1 MAYELKQEFTSTPSK
16 RILGA
21 TMNLSLRH
29 DVPILKRAGSQAVGL
44 GLLLALSLAAPVQA
58 QDMSF
63 DVEETESGGT
73 DKKPPAKEAPKPQPG
88 AEEEGAV
95 EASGSASGSTGGDVL
110 TELTASSGKEEETS
124 DSRLPREKEVIEKIY
139 AVQRMYVLRNGRFE
153 LAPSI
158 GDTFNDQYVSH
169 PSFGAGL
176 NYWITNV
183 LAVGVNFLWYQG
195 IESESK
201 LNFAIRR
208 SARLAVPITEYQLG
222 AHLNFTYVPIYG
234 KFEMFNDAIFQWDTY
249 VIGGVGLLRT
259 RPVAVIDP
267 AVRTFNFD
275 MRVAFN
281 AGIGLRVFVT
291 RWLTVF
297 GELRDYLY
305 MEKLENLQ
313 VSLSAREDPA
323 TWIDQNSKL
332 TNNVTVQL
340 GFTMFFPF
348 TFDYSYPK

>member
-1 MAYELKQEFTSTPSK
+1 
-16 RILGA
+16 
-21 TMNLSLRH
+21 
-29 DVPILKRAGSQAVGL
+29 
-44 GLLLALSLAAPVQA
+44 
-58 QDMSF
+58 MSF
-63 DVEETESGGT
+63 DVDEAESAT
-73 DKKPPAKEAPKPQPG
+73 SKPAAKDKKAP
-88 AEEEGAV
+88 AEEEGAA
-95 EASGSASGSTGGDVL
+95 EASGSASTDSSDVL
-110 TELTASSGKEEETS
+110 TELTKSTRKEEEVGEGG
-124 DSRLPREKEVIEKIY
+124 LPREKEVIEKIY
-139 AVQRMYVLRNGRFE
+139 AVQRMYVVRGGRFE
-153 LAPSI
+153 LAPSL
-158 GDTFNDQYVSH
+158 GETFNDQYVTH
-169 PSFGAGL
+169 PSLGAGL

-201 LNFAIRR
+201 LNFSIRR
-208 SARLAVPITEYQLG
+208 STRLAVPITEYQLG

-234 KFEMFNDAIFQWDTY
+234 KFEMFNDAIFQWDAY
-249 VIGGVGLLRT
+249 LIGGVGMLRT

-267 AVRTFNFD
+267 AVRTFDFD
-275 MRVAFN
+275 WRVAFN

-291 RWLTVF
+291 KWLTVF

-313 VSLSAREDPA
+313 VSLSARQDDT
-323 TWIDQNSKL
+323 TWIDQNSTL

>member
-1 MAYELKQEFTSTPSK
+1 
-16 RILGA
+16 
-21 TMNLSLRH
+21 MNLSFRH
-29 DVPILKRAGSQAVGL
+29 DVAITKRAGSWAFGL
-44 GLLLALSLAAPVQA
+44 FMLATLAFAPQVRA

-63 DVEETESGGT
+63 DVDEAESGAAKPKDNKKEKEKQQPAAESEEGGGEATGPNSGDVLNDLTASTGKEDKETESN
-73 DKKPPAKEAPKPQPG
+73 
-88 AEEEGAV
+88 
-95 EASGSASGSTGGDVL
+95 
-110 TELTASSGKEEETS
+110 
-124 DSRLPREKEVIEKIY
+124 LPREKEVVEKIY

-153 LAPSI
+153 LAPSL
-158 GDTFNDQYVSH
+158 GSTFNDQYVSH
-169 PSFGAGL
+169 PSVGAAL

-183 LAVGVNFLWYQG
+183 LAVGVNFNWYQG
-195 IESESK
+195 LETESK
-201 LNFAIRR
+201 LDFSIRR
-208 SARLAVPITEYQLG
+208 STRLAVPITEYQLG

-234 KFEMFNDAIFQWDTY
+234 KFEMFNDAIFQWDGY
-249 VIGGVGLLRT
+249 LVGGVGVLRT

-267 AVRTFNFD
+267 AVRTFDFD
-275 MRVAFN
+275 WRVAFN

-291 RWLTVF
+291 KWLSIF

-313 VSLSAREDPA
+313 VSLSQREVPS
-323 TWIDQNSKL
+323 TWIDPNSHL

>member
-1 MAYELKQEFTSTPSK
+1 
-16 RILGA
+16 
-21 TMNLSLRH
+21 MNLSFRH
-29 DVPILKRAGSQAVGL
+29 DVLISTRAGSR
-44 GLLLALSLAAPVQA
+44 LLALGFLMAIAFARPVLA

-63 DVEETESGGT
+63 DVDEAES
-73 DKKPPAKEAPKPQPG
+73 APKPKKDAG
-88 AEEEGAV
+88 KGKAAATTDESAGGEEGA
-95 EASGSASGSTGGDVL
+95 SAEGGAAAGGDVL
-110 TELTASSGKEEETS
+110 SEMTADKGRAEEAAETG
-124 DSRLPREKEVIEKIY
+124 LPREKETIEKIY

-153 LAPSI
+153 LAPSLS
-158 GDTFNDQYVSH
+158 DTFNDQYVTH
-169 PSFGAGL
+169 PAVGAAL

-183 LAVGVNFLWYQG
+183 LAVGVNVLWYQG

-208 SARLAVPITEYQLG
+208 STRLAVPITDYQLG

-234 KFEMFNDAIFQWDTY
+234 KFEMFNDAIFQWDSY
-249 VIGGVGLLRT
+249 LVGGVGMLRT

-267 AVRTFNFD
+267 AVRTFDFD
-275 MRVAFN
+275 WRVAFN

-291 RWLTVF
+291 KWLSVF

-313 VSLSAREDPA
+313 VSLSARGQPS

-332 TNNVTVQL
+332 TNNVTVAL
-340 GFTMFFPF
+340 GFSMFFPF

>member
-1 MAYELKQEFTSTPSK
+1 
-16 RILGA
+16 
-21 TMNLSLRH
+21 MNLSFRH
-29 DVPILKRAGSQAVGL
+29 DVMISTRAGAR
-44 GLLLALSLAAPVQA
+44 LLALGILMAIASPVVA

-63 DVEETESGGT
+63 DVDEAES
-73 DKKPPAKEAPKPQPG
+73 APKAKKDAGKGKAAAAPDEG
-88 AEEEGAV
+88 AAGGEEGA
-95 EASGSASGSTGGDVL
+95 EGGAAAGGGGDVL
-110 TELTASSGKEEETS
+110 SELTADKGRAEEAAESG
-124 DSRLPREKEVIEKIY
+124 LPREKEVIEKIY

-153 LAPSI
+153 LAPSLT
-158 GDTFNDQYVSH
+158 DTFNDQYVSH
-169 PSFGAGL
+169 PAVGAAL

-183 LAVGVNFLWYQG
+183 LAVGVNVLWYQG

-208 SARLAVPITEYQLG
+208 STRLAVPITDYQLG

-234 KFEMFNDAIFQWDTY
+234 KFEMFNDAIFQWDAY
-249 VIGGVGLLRT
+249 LVGGVGMLRT

-267 AVRTFNFD
+267 AVRTFDFD
-275 MRVAFN
+275 WRVAFN

-291 RWLTVF
+291 KWLSVF

-313 VSLSAREDPA
+313 VSLSARGNPA

-332 TNNVTVQL
+332 TNNVTVAL
-340 GFTMFFPF
+340 GFSMFFPF